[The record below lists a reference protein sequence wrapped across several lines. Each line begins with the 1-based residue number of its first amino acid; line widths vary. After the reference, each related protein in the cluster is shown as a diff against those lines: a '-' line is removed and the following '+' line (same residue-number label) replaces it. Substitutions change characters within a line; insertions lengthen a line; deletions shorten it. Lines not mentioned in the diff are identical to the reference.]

1 MEPQKMSELTENQNP
16 DVALNADTQVSE
28 PAQKAEKEET
38 IVVVPETKEAIVEA
52 VEKALEKPIDEVKVE
67 IAQLKAAFYAIKK
80 QEIEEEKV
88 AFLALGNE
96 IAAFAQKP
104 DALEDKLK
112 ELLASYKEKRAEHL
126 AAIEA
131 EKNENL
137 QKKQDILAKLGEIV
151 ADTDN
156 INKHYSKF
164 QQLQQDFK
172 SVGEVP
178 APNVTQL
185 WKEYQLV
192 TEQFYD
198 LLKINKDLRDYDFK
212 KNLEAKEALCEQAE
226 ALGAENDII
235 AAFKKLQALHEQ
247 WREIGPVAQ
256 DLRDQ
261 IWQRFKDASTLINK
275 KHQSFFEE
283 RKEREK
289 ENEEAKTAL
298 CEKIEA
304 IDLAVLK
311 SYAAW
316 EKATDEIKDLQE
328 DWKKLGFAA
337 HKVNVALFARFRKTC
352 DEFFAKKAEFFKTLK
367 EESAANLQ
375 KKIALCEKA
384 EALKD
389 STDWKKTANELVA
402 IQKEWKT
409 IGPVAKKYSDNVWKR
424 FITACDYFFEQKEK
438 QTSNIHKEE
447 HANLDAKKEIIA
459 ALSKLV
465 ETESENN
472 AGAQVKDLMA
482 KWRGI
487 GHVPFKEKDKIYNE
501 YQVLVKKAYDKFD
514 LKEVRARLSNF
525 ESSVEEIADDS
536 DKLYRERE
544 KLVRKSE
551 QKQNELKTFEN
562 NMLFFTA
569 KSKSGNSILKDME
582 RRIASVKEEL
592 LMLEKKIDLIDSKLQ

>member
-16 DVALNADTQVSE
+16 DVALNAETEVSV
-28 PAQKAEKEET
+28 PAQNAESEE
-38 IVVVPETKEAIVEA
+38 IVVVVPKTKEAIVEA
-52 VEKALEKPIDEVKVE
+52 VEKALEKPANQVKVE
-67 IAQLKAAFYAIKK
+67 IAQMKAAFYAIRK
-80 QEIEEEKV
+80 QEIEEEKT

-96 IAAFAQKP
+96 VAAFAQKP

-112 ELLASYKEKRAEHL
+112 ELLVAYKEKRAEHL
-126 AAIEA
+126 AAVEA
-131 EKNENL
+131 ERNENL

-156 INKHYSKF
+156 INKHYNKF

-172 SVGEVP
+172 NVGEVP

-212 KNLEAKEALCEQAE
+212 KNLEAKEGLCEQAE
-226 ALGAENDII
+226 TLSIENDIVV
-235 AAFKKLQALHEQ
+235 AFKKLQALHDQ
-247 WREIGPVAQ
+247 WREIGPVAP

-261 IWQRFKDASTLINK
+261 LWQRFKEASTAVNK

-289 ENEEAKTAL
+289 ENEVAKTAL

-304 IDLAVLK
+304 IDLTVLK
-311 SYAAW
+311 NYAAW
-316 EKATDEIKDLQE
+316 EKATDEIKSLQE

-337 HKVNVALFARFRKTC
+337 HKVNIALFARFRKTC
-352 DEFFAKKAEFFKTLK
+352 DEFFAKKAEFFKSLK

-375 KKIALCEKA
+375 KKISLCERA
-384 EALKD
+384 EVLKE
-389 STDWKKTANELVA
+389 STDWKKTATELIA

-447 HANLDAKKEIIA
+447 HANLDAKKEVIA
-459 ALSKLV
+459 ALTELL
-465 ETESENN
+465 ETESVEN
-472 AGAQVKDLMA
+472 AGAKVKELMA
-482 KWRGI
+482 KWRNI

-501 YQVLVKKAYDKFD
+501 YQALVKKAYDKFD
-514 LKEVRARLSNF
+514 LKEVRARLSNY
-525 ESSVEEIADDS
+525 ESSVDEIADDG
-536 DKLYRERE
+536 DKLYKERE
-544 KLVRKSE
+544 KLIRKYE

-582 RRIASVKEEL
+582 RRIASIKEDL
-592 LMLEKKIDLIDSKLQ
+592 SMLEKKVNLIDSKMQ

>member
-1 MEPQKMSELTENQNP
+1 MSELTENQNP